1 MAAAEEETR
10 VVKETERK
18 YEIRFGPNFPK
29 ELEFESPFPTAG
41 DKVIT
46 NKEPE
51 EPPEEHG
58 SEDSSVHV
66 FARWRPL
73 CGEEVERGD
82 DEITRNSTISEDT
95 NLFHLEMTGSKKIK
109 KKKGRIP
116 IRKRMKKAKKEEEEN
131 KREGGED
138 DFVLKPFGWNGS
150 DFTGVIDSNEDNFHT
165 YRKVIQPY
173 LGSALE
179 GGTTTCFCYGM
190 TGSGKTHTCLGYEDQ
205 LGLFYQAADDICQH
219 LETISTKECKLFL
232 NISFSELHLKK
243 MYDLMNEDHEECFVR
258 EGPEG
263 YKIRGKTIKRED
275 GTVYSPGIS
284 QRSCTSA
291 DEVAT
296 AVANG
301 IARRATGS
309 SAIHDQSSRSHAF
322 LEIEIVNQEIV
333 DAREAVLL
341 AEGVESLVG
350 KNHTNKTI
358 VEDSKKTYEQ
368 LEPLEDGT
376 RVWKLDIKEGET
388 YDVEGVKQLDK
399 EFEEVQREHIQKKK
413 ELKQIKER
421 AREIFPCIGGR
432 LVFIDLAGSE
442 HGDDNKASKKVL
454 TPQARREGR
463 EINMSLMGLNNVI
476 RAKVK
481 KQERVPYRDSTL
493 TKVLHRY
500 LTSPKSESVMIAC
513 LSPSVKHAGKTIKTL
528 KYAGLMAQNQDQKAK
543 EEN

>member
-10 VVKETERK
+10 VVKSK
-18 YEIRFGPNFPK
+18 YHEIRFGPNFPK
-29 ELEFESPFPTAG
+29 DLEFESFLPS
-41 DKVIT
+41 DEKKSVII
-46 NKEPE
+46 E
-51 EPPEEHG
+51 EVKPPEEHG
-58 SEDSSVHV
+58 NEDSSVHV

-82 DEITRNSTISEDT
+82 DEITRNSTISENT
-95 NLFHLEMTGSKKIK
+95 NLFYLEMTGSKKIK
-109 KKKGRIP
+109 KKKRRIP
-116 IRKRMKKAKKEEEEN
+116 IRKRMKKPKKEEGNKTEE
-131 KREGGED
+131 GED
-138 DFVLKPFGWNGS
+138 NDFVLKPFGWNGS
-150 DFTGVIDSNEDNFHT
+150 DFSGVIDANEDNFDT

-173 LGSALE
+173 LSSALE
-179 GGTTTCFCYGM
+179 GGTTSCFCYGM
-190 TGSGKTHTCLGYEDQ
+190 TGSGKTHTCLGYGDQ
-205 LGLFYQAADDICQH
+205 LGLFYQAADDICKH
-219 LETISTKECKLFL
+219 LETISTEECKLFL

-243 MYDLMNEDHEECFVR
+243 MYDLMAEDHEECFVR

-263 YKIRGKTIKRED
+263 YKIRGKVIKRED

-284 QRSCTSA
+284 QTSCTSA
-291 DEVAT
+291 DEVAM
-296 AVANG
+296 AVAKG

-341 AEGVESLVG
+341 AESVESLVG

-358 VEDSKKTYEQ
+358 EEDSKKTYEQ
-368 LEPLEDGT
+368 LEKLEDGT
-376 RVWKLDIKEGET
+376 QVWMIDIREGET
-388 YDVEGVKQLDK
+388 YDIEGVKQIAK
-399 EFEEVQREHIQKKK
+399 EFQDAQKEHIKKKK
-413 ELKQIKER
+413 ELKQIQER
-421 AREIFPCIGGR
+421 AREKFPCIGGR

-442 HGDDNKASKKVL
+442 HGDDSKASKKVL

-463 EINMSLMGLNNVI
+463 EINMSLMSLNNVI

-481 KQERVPYRDSTL
+481 KQERIPYRDSTL

-500 LTSPKSESVMIAC
+500 LNSPKSESVMIAC
-513 LSPSVKHAGKTIKTL
+513 LSPSVMHAGKTIKTL
-528 KYAGLMAQNQDQKAK
+528 KYAGLMAQNQDEKAK